1 MPLMDLTW
9 KLDPLFKK
17 LFWTLALH
25 SNFCCFC
32 FSSADN
38 TVRMFD
44 RRKLNNRGGIGS
56 PVYKFEGHD
65 EPVLCVQVAGRSCL
79 ASINCSLKFT
89 CASHLWPF

>member
-1 MPLMDLTW
+1 MPLMGLTW
-9 KLDPLFKK
+9 KLDHFIRLPKH
-17 LFWTLALH
+17 FWTLAFH

-44 RRKLNNRGGIGS
+44 RRKLNNRGVGS

-65 EPVLCVQVAGRSCL
+65 APVLCVQVAGRSCL
-79 ASINCSLKFT
+79 ASITCSL
-89 CASHLWPF
+89 